1 MEDFKVAGRPTADWA
16 VLDLSG
22 EIDIN
27 SAPRLKEAI
36 VASISAGKTKVAL
49 NMAGVDFMDSTGLAA
64 LVAGAKRTREAN
76 GDLALVQP
84 NEQIRRI
91 LSITELIKV
100 LPVHESLEELTGAQ
114 FATRGS

>member
-1 MEDFKVAGRPTADWA
+1 MEDFRVAGRPAADWA

-36 VASISAGKTKVAL
+36 VASISRGKVKVAL
-49 NMAGVDFMDSTGLAA
+49 NLAGVNFMDSTGLAA

-76 GDLALVQP
+76 GDIALIRP
-84 NEQIRRI
+84 NRQIRRI
-91 LSITELIKV
+91 LSITDLIKV
-100 LPVHESLEELTGAQ
+100 LPVHESVEALTGAQ
-114 FATRGS
+114 FAS

>member
-1 MEDFKVAGRPTADWA
+1 MEDFRVAGRPAADWA

-36 VASISAGKTKVAL
+36 VASIARGQSKVAL
-49 NMAGVDFMDSTGLAA
+49 NLAGVPFMDSTGLAA

-76 GDLALVQP
+76 GDIALIRP
-84 NEQIRRI
+84 NQQIRRI
-91 LSITELIKV
+91 LSVTDLIKV
-100 LPVHESLEELTGAQ
+100 LPVHESLEALTGPQ
-114 FATRGS
+114 FVT